1 MSEARTYLYVPGH
14 RPDRFAKAFA
24 SGADAVILD
33 LEDAVPIGAKEDAR
47 AAVAATLDGADRA
60 WVRIN
65 VGERGL
71 ADLATIATTPGL
83 SGVIVPKSSVENIGR
98 VHAAAPGVALCALV
112 ESAAAIASVAAI
124 AAADGVQR
132 LAIGEVDLTAD
143 LRLGNDPLPEV
154 MWALRTQLVVAAAT
168 AGRPPPIGP
177 VPLEIHDTDG
187 LRRSTRDLRRAG
199 FWSRQI
205 IHPAQIEVVHAVLTP
220 TTEERDRAAELLA
233 LADAADGGVF
243 VDANGRMVDEAVLRS
258 ARLILDLTGE
268 AR

>member
-14 RPDRFAKAFA
+14 RPERFSKAFA

-33 LEDAVPIGAKEDAR
+33 LEDAVPIGAKDDAR
-47 AAVAATLDGADRA
+47 TAVADALGGADRA

-65 VGERGL
+65 AGERGL
-71 ADLATIATTPGL
+71 ADLAAIATAPGL
-83 SGVIVPKSSVENIGR
+83 SGVIVPKASVDNIGR
-98 VHAAAPGVALCALV
+98 MRAEAPGIALCALV
-112 ESAAAIASVAAI
+112 ESAGAIASVAAI

-143 LRLGNDPLPEV
+143 LRLGADPLPEV
-154 MWALRTQLVVAAAT
+154 LWALRTQVVVAAA
-168 AGRPPPIGP
+168 ASGRPPPIGP
-177 VPLEIHDTDG
+177 VPLEIHDSDG

-205 IHPAQIEVVHAVLTP
+205 IHPTQVEVVHAVLTP

-258 ARLILDLTGE
+258 ARLIIDLSDR
-268 AR
+268 AP